1 MEVRSAVVDSTTIKY
16 VSKRKNITCFDKAFY
31 AVFIYVLF
39 LSEASKYFYLGLD
52 GPVKKF
58 NFPRIIL
65 VEKYSWIFL
74 NKVTI

>member
-1 MEVRSAVVDSTTIKY
+1 MFQREKILLVSTKLFMLY
-16 VSKRKNITCFDKAFY
+16 LSM
-31 AVFIYVLF
+31 YVLF